1 MHKNREPGPPG
12 SPLKGENA
20 LNTSSSGIQQ
30 KTKKEI
36 IRRDLR
42 MNWSVYLMALP
53 VLIYF
58 IIFNYIPMGGVIM
71 AFQDFSIKKGIL
83 GSRWVGLDQFVR
95 FFSSPY
101 CGRLIVNTLL
111 ISFYGLIFSFPLP
124 IVFALCL
131 NEVRN
136 KTFKK
141 MTQTISY
148 LPYFISVVV
157 VVAIL
162 NDFCKSDGVLTKL
175 AQSLGYQG
183 GALISAP
190 EWFRTLY
197 IGSNMWQHLGYNS
210 IIFISA
216 LAGIDPE
223 LYDAAKINGAGNF
236 RILWQVVVPV
246 SKSIIAVIVLFY
258 AIQHWNSWFNASI
271 YLRNREL
278 YPLQLTLR
286 EIVLLASENGI
297 IAEADGQDVEI
308 YRPLIKYA
316 TIMVSVLPMMVV
328 YPFVQKYFVSGV
340 MIGSVKG

>member
-1 MHKNREPGPPG
+1 MHNNRESGPPG
-12 SPLKGENA
+12 SPLKGEND

-30 KTKKEI
+30 KTRKEI

-223 LYDAAKINGAGNF
+223 LYDAAKIDGAGRWKQTLYITLPSLIPTIVILFILRIGQIMNVGYEKIILMYGPATYETADVISSYVYRVGLASADYSYSTAINLFNSVINF
-236 RILWQVVVPV
+236 M
-246 SKSIIAVIVLFY
+246 VLF
-258 AIQHWNSWFNASI
+258 AANHISK
-271 YLRNREL
+271 R
-278 YPLQLTLR
+278 
-286 EIVLLASENGI
+286 
-297 IAEADGQDVEI
+297 
-308 YRPLIKYA
+308 
-316 TIMVSVLPMMVV
+316 VSDTSLW
-328 YPFVQKYFVSGV
+328 
-340 MIGSVKG
+340 